1 MFTRNLQGTAA
12 SPGIAI
18 AKAYVMKEKKYVI
31 SRKQDVEVEK
41 EILRFHDSLQQSML
55 ELEQIYE
62 NARKEWGEAQAEI
75 FEGHL
80 FLLQDPDWKN
90 SIEMKI
96 KTESVNAEFALDQVT
111 NQLIQ
116 LFGTMENDYM
126 KERVADIRDVSR
138 RVMEHLL
145 VVTSKAEVPLE
156 EPVIVI
162 AHDLT
167 PSETAQLDKEHV
179 VGFAT
184 DIGGRTSHSAIMAR
198 SIDIPAV
205 VGLKDITTQIE
216 NSMIVIIDGNDGKV
230 IVNPSSEQLIDY
242 EEKRNAYQA
251 KKETLIRLVDEPTI
265 TADGRQVRLGANI
278 GSPEN
283 LEAAVCNGAEGIGLF
298 RSEFLYMNRN
308 TMPGE
313 EEQFQSYKKVAE
325 GMKGKPVI
333 IRTLDIGGDK
343 ELPYLHLPKEMNPFL
358 GYRAIRLCL
367 DRQDIFIDQLR
378 AILRASH
385 YGNVKIMYPMIST
398 LTEVRQ
404 ANEILSQVKED
415 LRVENIAYDSQIEV
429 GIMVEIPAAALAAD
443 TLAKEVDFFSI
454 GTNDLIQYTLACDR
468 MNEKVSHL
476 YQPYHP
482 AILSLIRMVIEAA
495 HKHKK
500 WVGMCGEMAGDPI
513 AVPLLLGLG
522 LDEFSMSASSILST
536 RQLIKQ
542 LKYETMQEM
551 AREALQLESQEEI
564 KSFVQTQLTI
574 SDVPLD

>member
-1 MFTRNLQGTAA
+1 MFTRSLQGMAA

-18 AKAYVMKEKKYVI
+18 GKAYIMEEKIVVI
-31 SRKQDVEVEK
+31 LRKQDVEVEK

-55 ELEQIYE
+55 ELKQIYE
-62 NARKEWGEAQAEI
+62 NTRTEWGEAQAEI

-90 SIEMKI
+90 SVEMKI

-116 LFGTMENDYM
+116 LFGSMENDYM

-145 VVTSKAEVPLE
+145 GVTSIAAVPFE

-167 PSETAQLDKEHV
+167 PSDTAQLDKEHV

-198 SIDIPAV
+198 SMDIPAV
-205 VGLKDITTQIE
+205 VGLKDITSQIE
-216 NSMIVIIDGNDGKV
+216 NGVIVIIDGNDGKV
-230 IVNPSSEQLIDY
+230 IVNPSAQQLTDY
-242 EEKRNAYQA
+242 EEKRNTDRAE
-251 KKETLIRLVDEPTI
+251 KETLTKLVDEPTI
-265 TADGRQVRLGANI
+265 TTDGRQVKLGANI

-283 LEAAVCNGAEGIGLF
+283 LDGAVCNGAEGIGLF
-298 RSEFLYMNRN
+298 RSEFLYMNRK
-308 TMPGE
+308 TMPDE
-313 EEQFQSYKKVAE
+313 EEQFLAYKKVAE

-343 ELPYLHLPKEMNPFL
+343 ELPYLHLPKETNPFL

-367 DRQDIFIDQLR
+367 DRQDIFIEQLR

-385 YGNVKIMYPMIST
+385 YGKVKIMYPMIST
-398 LTEVRQ
+398 LREVRQ

-415 LRVENIAYDSQIEV
+415 LDGANIAYDSQIEV

-468 MNEKVSHL
+468 MNEKVSYL

-482 AILSLIRMVIEAA
+482 AILSLIRMVIDAA
-495 HKHKK
+495 HKKKK

-522 LDEFSMSASSILST
+522 LDEFSMSASSILPT

-542 LKYETMQEM
+542 LKYEKMQEM
-551 AREALQLESQEEI
+551 AKEALQLESQEEI

-574 SDVPLD
+574 